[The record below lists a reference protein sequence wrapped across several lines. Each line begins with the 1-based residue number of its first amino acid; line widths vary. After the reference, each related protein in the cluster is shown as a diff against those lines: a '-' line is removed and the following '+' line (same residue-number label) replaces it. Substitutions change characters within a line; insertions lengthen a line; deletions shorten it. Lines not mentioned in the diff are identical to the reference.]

1 MSAIEAIPEIVSRL
15 PSTADPELRA
25 ELLFALER
33 RRPQLLRLAV
43 SITRHPDD
51 AEDILQESVLKALR
65 FLPRF
70 RGDARI
76 DTWLH
81 AIVANTA
88 RDWARS
94 RRDHP
99 HMPLE
104 SEPGEGGDTLTL
116 DFPQACEDPEES
128 CSRHE
133 MLRLLRAEIRALD
146 PRYQLP
152 IRLCDL
158 DGRTYREAAR
168 ILRVSGPAIK
178 AKLFRGRV
186 LLRRRLARH
195 LRIENDLSQPP
206 RRGKSRPAAAS
217 PPRPCLR
224 GQPSRSTAPPPLS
237 ALVSAGSSL
246 PAPSPAAAAAPWPRP
261 AGPRPCAPSATAS
274 PTARTPRNPASACSS
289 IPSAPAS
296 AG

>member
-1 MSAIEAIPEIVSRL
+1 MSAIEALPEIVSPL
-15 PSTADPELRA
+15 PSAAAPELHA
-25 ELLFALER
+25 EFLFALER
-33 RRPQLLRLAV
+33 RRPQLLRLAAG
-43 SITRHPDD
+43 ITRHPDD

-88 RDWARS
+88 RDWARF

-99 HMPLE
+99 HTPLE

-116 DFPQACEDPEES
+116 DFPHACEDPEQS

-133 MLRLLRAEIRALD
+133 MVRLLRAEIRALD

-168 ILRVSGPAIK
+168 ILQLSGPAIK

-186 LLRRRLARH
+186 LLRRRLALH
-195 LRIENDLSQPP
+195 LRLEDDLSRPP
-206 RRGKSRPAAAS
+206 RRLKSRPAACS
-217 PPRPCLR
+217 PAVLPRT
-224 GQPSRSTAPPPLS
+224 TAPLNRAERS
-237 ALVSAGSSL
+237 
-246 PAPSPAAAAAPWPRP
+246 
-261 AGPRPCAPSATAS
+261 
-274 PTARTPRNPASACSS
+274 
-289 IPSAPAS
+289 SAPR
-296 AG
+296 